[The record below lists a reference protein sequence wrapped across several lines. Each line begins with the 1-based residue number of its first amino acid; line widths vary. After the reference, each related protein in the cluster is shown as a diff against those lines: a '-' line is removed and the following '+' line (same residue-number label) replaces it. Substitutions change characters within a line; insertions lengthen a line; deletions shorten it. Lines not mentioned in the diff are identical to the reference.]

1 MKSDDE
7 DDRSSA
13 KLSENEPL
21 SLWKNKLKREAL
33 SESVSV
39 ELKKSLKDEKLE
51 STKAIKLKRKP
62 PTNDVN
68 SLSKEQTKKKKTINE
83 KKETKVEKLQVVTK
97 QDTKVRNLNFSGHKF
112 VLNIFFNRRN
122 VNLNGKSKINLL
134 SNPQTT

>member
-7 DDRSSA
+7 DDPSSA

-39 ELKKSLKDEKLE
+39 ELKNSLKDDKLE
-51 STKAIKLKRKP
+51 STKVIKLKRKP

-68 SLSKEQTKKKKTINE
+68 SLSKGQTKKKKTINE
-83 KKETKVEKLQVVTK
+83 KKETKVEKLQIVTK
-97 QDTKVRNLNFSGHKF
+97 QDTKVRNLNFSEHKSVF
-112 VLNIFFNRRN
+112 NILFSTE
-122 VNLNGKSKINLL
+122 GM
-134 SNPQTT
+134 

>member
-83 KKETKVEKLQVVTK
+83 KKETKVEKLQIVTK